1 MLAFGP
7 GLLAGKPA
15 LITGVMLPIEGLTLD
30 KGHLA
35 SVDTVEH
42 LLRPRE
48 DARTPGSA
56 YRCGGDL
63 RRIELANRPSR
74 PYPLRRG
81 ADEQPHIQPSPPF
94 GSSPRRVCSSARAH
108 DCADSH
114 IVVGVVAWLS
124 GE

>member
-48 DARTPGSA
+48 DARTPGV
-56 YRCGGDL
+56 GLWL
-63 RRIELANRPSR
+63 RRR
-74 PYPLRRG
+74 
-81 ADEQPHIQPSPPF
+81 SPPDRASQPPVQAVSF
-94 GSSPRRVCSSARAH
+94 EERR
-108 DCADSH
+108 
-114 IVVGVVAWLS
+114 
-124 GE
+124 